1 MHVFETKFQLDI
13 EVNRFLYVENYILN
27 SDRNSDEYLLILKIK
42 EKINSIIDNLNKS
55 KSDVINLQNLL
66 RVLIII
72 IVGLIVYKN
81 FFFKSKNVVSDYK
94 GL

>member
-1 MHVFETKFQLDI
+1 M
-13 EVNRFLYVENYILN
+13 ENFILN

-42 EKINSIIDNLNKS
+42 DKINSIIDNLNKS

-66 RVLIII
+66 RVLIIV

-81 FFFKSKNVVSDYK
+81 FFFKSKNVVSDYN

>member
-1 MHVFETKFQLDI
+1 M
-13 EVNRFLYVENYILN
+13 ENFILN
-27 SDRNSDEYLLILKIK
+27 SDRNSDEYLLILQIK

-66 RVLIII
+66 RVLIIV

>member
-13 EVNRFLYVENYILN
+13 EVNRFLYVENFILN

-66 RVLIII
+66 RVLIIVI
-72 IVGLIVYKN
+72 IGLIVYKN
-81 FFFKSKNVVSDYK
+81 FFFKSKNVVSDCK